1 MAVKQSYGIRS
12 SLNRNILDYEIPLG
26 GSVFIPTKS
35 LLFQLGSVL
44 VLLWVVTSSWV
55 SSSGPI
61 LTTLVVLWW
70 IMASFYLGK
79 PNKTKEL
86 NISTIPAA
94 LEYAQPQNRRIVS
107 RSYSEAG
114 PFYSVSLMRDIDD
127 TGFITFH
134 DGTLGQLY
142 HVVGSGS
149 ILLFEEDKHQILR
162 RVDAFWRK
170 IDEDVEYIFLTTKE
184 PQRVDSQIAYVG
196 QLNAELEYRTPELFD
211 LLEERLVLL
220 RDHVGGRYSSIH
232 QYLMIKSTN
241 RETLIS
247 AHQMLMN
254 EAHAS
259 SLVFTK
265 VDMLD
270 REEAISVLQTVYQAG
285 QTE

>member
-1 MAVKQSYGIRS
+1 MAVKQSYGIRA

-44 VLLWVVTSSWV
+44 ALLWVVTSSWV

-61 LTTLVVLWW
+61 LITLVVLWW
-70 IMASFYLGK
+70 IIASLYLGK

-86 NISTIPAA
+86 NISTVPAA
-94 LEYAQPQNRRIVS
+94 LEYAQPANRRIVS

-114 PFYSVSLMRDIDD
+114 PFYSVSLMQDIDE

-134 DGTLGQLY
+134 DGSFGQMY

-149 ILLFEEDKHQILR
+149 ILLFEEDKQQILR

-170 IDEDVEYIFLTTKE
+170 VDVEEEYIFLTTKE

-196 QLNAELEYRTPELFD
+196 QLNAQLQFRTPELFD

-220 RDHVGGRYSSIH
+220 RDHVGGNYNSIH
-232 QYLMIKSTN
+232 QYLMIKSSN
-241 RETLIS
+241 RESLRK
-247 AHQMLMN
+247 AHQRLMN
-254 EAHAS
+254 EAYDS

-270 REEAISVLQTVYQAG
+270 QDEAIAVLQTVYQSG
-285 QTE
+285 RV